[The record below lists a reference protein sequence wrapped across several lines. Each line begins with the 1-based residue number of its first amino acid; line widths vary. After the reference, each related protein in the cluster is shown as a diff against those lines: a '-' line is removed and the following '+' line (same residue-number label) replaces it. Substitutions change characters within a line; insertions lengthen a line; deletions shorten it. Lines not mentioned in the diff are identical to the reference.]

1 MARGVRRPALRQA
14 ARGRVR
20 RRARGDGAP
29 RRGQPP
35 PRAAVA
41 RERDPEDPHGDES
54 RAGKQHS
61 DRLFAAW
68 LVETF
73 ALAPAALDDG
83 SNAEAARAAGDEPR
97 GTENRVTTHEDANEL
112 GAEFDA
118 SASSPASHR
127 ETRGRELVR
136 RARVADIAGGGALRW
151 SCTCATGASASWD
164 PAFVAL
170 AAAARR
176 GATPKARR
184 AQRRARRRVARSR
197 AELGAGR
204 RAGAARA
211 QGRAR
216 APRAVTD
223 AARRDPEA
231 DPEDASSE
239 DASSEDASSEDAS
252 VARFEHFAS
261 EFWGDLDGELGAAIR
276 ACDVLVGMHPDQ
288 ATEPIVDA
296 ALRLN
301 KPFAVVPCC
310 VFPDAFPERALDGA
324 PVRSY
329 AQFLDYLRAKDPGI
343 ETAYLP
349 FQGRS
354 RVLYKR

>member
-1 MARGVRRPALRQA
+1 MQVA
-14 ARGRVR
+14 AR
-20 RRARGDGAP
+20 
-29 RRGQPP
+29 
-35 PRAAVA
+35 
-41 RERDPEDPHGDES
+41 E
-54 RAGKQHS
+54 
-61 DRLFAAW
+61 
-68 LVETF
+68 
-73 ALAPAALDDG
+73 
-83 SNAEAARAAGDEPR
+83 
-97 GTENRVTTHEDANEL
+97 
-112 GAEFDA
+112 
-118 SASSPASHR
+118 
-127 ETRGRELVR
+127 
-136 RARVADIAGGGALRW
+136 
-151 SCTCATGASASWD
+151 
-164 PAFVAL
+164 
-170 AAAARR
+170 
-176 GATPKARR
+176 
-184 AQRRARRRVARSR
+184 RRARRDAHVRRV
-197 AELGAGR
+197 L
-204 RAGAARA
+204 
-211 QGRAR
+211 
-216 APRAVTD
+216 VNTD

-231 DPEDASSE
+231 DPEDASSEDASSE

>member
-1 MARGVRRPALRQA
+1 MQVA
-14 ARGRVR
+14 AR
-20 RRARGDGAP
+20 
-29 RRGQPP
+29 
-35 PRAAVA
+35 
-41 RERDPEDPHGDES
+41 E
-54 RAGKQHS
+54 
-61 DRLFAAW
+61 
-68 LVETF
+68 
-73 ALAPAALDDG
+73 
-83 SNAEAARAAGDEPR
+83 
-97 GTENRVTTHEDANEL
+97 
-112 GAEFDA
+112 
-118 SASSPASHR
+118 
-127 ETRGRELVR
+127 
-136 RARVADIAGGGALRW
+136 
-151 SCTCATGASASWD
+151 
-164 PAFVAL
+164 
-170 AAAARR
+170 
-176 GATPKARR
+176 
-184 AQRRARRRVARSR
+184 RRARRDAHVRRV
-197 AELGAGR
+197 L
-204 RAGAARA
+204 
-211 QGRAR
+211 
-216 APRAVTD
+216 VNTD
-223 AARRDPEA
+223 AARRDP
-231 DPEDASSE
+231 DASSE